1 MQKIFDA
8 HLHLWDLDKMSIS
21 WLKGNEKLEQNYD
34 FFRAKEEYEGFEFLG
49 AMYVEVN
56 SDDLEKE
63 ALFALE
69 QKKLHNLLFC
79 LADFKHKEELSS
91 FREVMH
97 TSKKGAKRLFE
108 ADFEEKIEILKTFNI
123 PFEACIKNEELG
135 FLEKFLSKNPNLKVV
150 LNHLGSPKI
159 NRLNEYKKDLSFL
172 KKFQNLYI
180 KLSIPDGFSQET
192 PKEFIFELFA
202 FLKENF
208 SENKFIFGSNYPVA
222 KITPAKWAK
231 LIIESK
237 IFDDLDKIFYKNAL
251 LIYKGG

>member
-1 MQKIFDA
+1 
-8 HLHLWDLDKMSIS
+8 
-21 WLKGNEKLEQNYD
+21 
-34 FFRAKEEYEGFEFLG
+34 
-49 AMYVEVN
+49 
-56 SDDLEKE
+56 
-63 ALFALE
+63 
-69 QKKLHNLLFC
+69 
-79 LADFKHKEELSS
+79 
-91 FREVMH
+91 
-97 TSKKGAKRLFE
+97 
-108 ADFEEKIEILKTFNI
+108 I
-123 PFEACIKNEELG
+123 PFEACMKNEELS

-150 LNHLGSPKI
+150 LNHLGNPKI